1 MTTVAL
7 VSLFVTCIIIQA
19 EELTLY
25 PWLIMPQGIVG
36 SNGELYRGFLGD
48 GARFI
53 NSTSSNGAGW
63 HLINVTDSLIRET
76 NVTDP
81 DSSWKDNIVMAAS
94 GSRLAVYSF
103 ELQVLLQL
111 ESLDPDSGFLCDV
124 SPLFHYDIGI
134 APTIVALDRGI
145 AVVEMKSIHPP
156 FQCDITFYPWNNAT
170 GVHLPALPCT
180 YDAHISPRT
189 RLAAYGSAIVS
200 LHGGSLTKLDITS
213 LTTEDMSA
221 SQADSYRLAIAMTH
235 EWCCVPQKQ
244 PPNNELK
251 SCSALSLTPFFTNS
265 THSMQWNK
273 TAQFDIQPLEGD
285 CEIPAVAA
293 CSNTSR
299 LFAYIVLS
307 SDSAHLRVLRLSE
320 QMLPTDYYQAPV
332 PTVFTPTWQTYSV
345 ACNTNVAIAM
355 MDDAM
360 HNPQPITI
368 RFDGVEPKKWL
379 PYPDQSASTT
389 LMTTPSITTQ
399 ASTTTL
405 TSSANVASSI
415 SQSLAPS
422 TSQSETPTTS
432 TIATSSLDSSSST
445 SLPWP
450 ASNTSSQSSSV
461 QKSTPV
467 PSSASSS
474 SSSFSRPST
483 STLQPSS
490 TRPPSS
496 SSSGTS
502 SSASSSFRP
511 TISSASTDS
520 VVPAD
525 VSTDSSTPPPAST
538 SSTGTPLTMLSAT
551 VNGGNQPNLALWM
564 SVGIVVSIAVVLL
577 AGWCWWQR
585 YRKGQRAL
593 LYEFAE
599 LTSMHTEEDADKLT
613 LSDNKLGLR
622 QGHRPIQLPSIS
634 GVDSSRQEQAQ
645 LDLEVQTAVSE
656 GDVSGLDRC
665 ILSGFDVK
673 EAEPRL
679 HLTILACQY
688 TQAECLSKLLSCLDS
703 PDDLSHDRRGYV
715 ASHWAAAVD
724 AASCIEQLLQ
734 WDPTALVLQTTD
746 LENCMQI
753 CAINENIKTLKVL
766 LESKHPE
773 VMVLL
778 FQRYRDTPSTL
789 AENSSQLCCP
799 EVQGLVEEAL
809 SWVLHAGETTRD
821 AGRRLVSRVAMRRLR
836 RRNHPSAS
844 AQSAS
849 MGTHKP
855 FKGNNSWDS
864 SPDM

>member
-320 QMLPTDYYQAPV
+320 QMLPTDYYQVPV
-332 PTVFTPTWQTYSV
+332 TPFSPPGPLTYSV
-345 ACNTNVAIAM
+345 ACNDYAAVAM
-355 MDDAM
+355 VDSGLQ
-360 HNPQPITI
+360 HPQPITI
-368 RFDGVEPKKWL
+368 DIKNIETWVT
-379 PYPDQSASTT
+379 YPGYTAPTTTKLSTTSTVTTSTSPSSTGPSVSSTSPTSTITSQSFTSTTVSSTSMPASTMWPTTSLSTSNTSPTGFLSSTTSDST
-389 LMTTPSITTQ
+389 LTQPDTSTVHTSPTLTSTSSVATSVGSTTPTTSPTTSAATTSNTTSSPVSTVTSITSHN
-399 ASTTTL
+399 STTTL
-405 TSSANVASSI
+405 QTTSSTSS
-415 SQSLAPS
+415 SMPS
-422 TSQSETPTTS
+422 RRSPT
-432 TIATSSLDSSSST
+432 SLDSNNEKT
-445 SLPWP
+445 
-450 ASNTSSQSSSV
+450 
-461 QKSTPV
+461 
-467 PSSASSS
+467 
-474 SSSFSRPST
+474 
-483 STLQPSS
+483 
-490 TRPPSS
+490 
-496 SSSGTS
+496 
-502 SSASSSFRP
+502 
-511 TISSASTDS
+511 
-520 VVPAD
+520 
-525 VSTDSSTPPPAST
+525 
-538 SSTGTPLTMLSAT
+538 
-551 VNGGNQPNLALWM
+551 NLALWM
-564 SVGIVVSIAVVLL
+564 SVGVIVSLLTLLVS
-577 AGWCWWQR
+577 GWCWWRRQR
-585 YRKGQRAL
+585 RKQQAL
-593 LYEFAE
+593 LFE
-599 LTSMHTEEDADKLT
+599 LSGMHDDGDKMEL
-613 LSDNKLGLR
+613 LE
-622 QGHRPIQLPSIS
+622 QGHRSTLP
-634 GVDSSRQEQAQ
+634 DQELATVRDQKQ
-645 LDLEVQTAVSE
+645 YLDLAVQTAVSQ
-656 GDVSGLDRC
+656 GDTVGLDTH
-665 ILSGFDVK
+665 ILGSFDVK
-673 EAEPRL
+673 AAEPRL
-679 HLTILACQY
+679 HLTTLACQY
-688 TQAECLSKLLSCLDS
+688 DQAAVLAQLLSCLDS
-703 PDDLSHDRRGYV
+703 PDDLAYDQRGY
-715 ASHWAAAVD
+715 AAPHWAAAVD
-724 AASCIEQLLQ
+724 AVSCVEVLLHWNPLAMTLLTADQL
-734 WDPTALVLQTTD
+734 
-746 LENCMQI
+746 NCMQV
-753 CAINENIKTLKVL
+753 CADNDNTRTLQVL
-766 LESKHPE
+766 LKERHPE
-773 VMVLL
+773 ITTFL
-778 FQRYRDTPSTL
+778 FKPYPATGYTL
-789 AENSSQLCCP
+789 AEHSSQLCHSP
-799 EVQGLVEEAL
+799 ETQAVLSTAVDDAL
-809 SWVLHAGETTRD
+809 KPNETIAD
-821 AGRRLVSRVAMRRLR
+821 ARRRFVSQVAMRKLR
-836 RRNHPSAS
+836 RTREDTQLGGVFSK
-844 AQSAS
+844 
-849 MGTHKP
+849 M
-855 FKGNNSWDS
+855 S
-864 SPDM
+864 SSTQ